1 MKKETINA
9 SDLRKRVERHR
20 RGYRS
25 GKLPGLVFSLGGALM
40 LMMYSAGR
48 HSWSVEACRA
58 LSLAG
63 SFFVAMG
70 VAILLRYDTI
80 RLFDDYLKSIEG
92 DRRKE
97 QDDATSP

>member
-25 GKLPGLVFSLGGALM
+25 GKLLGI
-40 LMMYSAGR
+40 
-48 HSWSVEACRA
+48 VTTK
-58 LSLAG
+58 
-63 SFFVAMG
+63 V
-70 VAILLRYDTI
+70 
-80 RLFDDYLKSIEG
+80 FDDYLKSIER
-92 DRRKE
+92 DRGKE

>member
-1 MKKETINA
+1 
-9 SDLRKRVERHR
+9 
-20 RGYRS
+20 
-25 GKLPGLVFSLGGALM
+25 
-40 LMMYSAGR
+40 
-48 HSWSVEACRA
+48 
-58 LSLAG
+58 
-63 SFFVAMG
+63 MG